1 MQTAKGASANRA
13 PGTEATSARGE
24 AAPIV
29 TESVRHPPR
38 RAPRLAARIPTKL
51 RPLVRTGRFTATKLL
66 ASAAQRAFAHC
77 PGSSYRFGPP
87 RRFAPTLQGYAR
99 EQAAEVDYIEIYGPH
114 EVSRYLPISLPS
126 AMAGDNRIPPEFL
139 AEQRVRMPSAGVA
152 VIPDGRVL
160 TTQGS
165 IIAPPDTFIADVSD
179 AWTAGNQIARKIFL
193 SPRLPPVTRCDETVA
208 VLTTHCSPFNYG
220 HWMCDTIPRL
230 HLLAM
235 SGIAY
240 DRIVVPDSFQYH
252 RETLE
257 LLGVPRERMITA
269 REQQI
274 EARQLIVPSFPGIYG
289 EPPAWACRYLRDR
302 FLAFAEPGPR
312 RRILVSRN
320 KPGAVRRILNEDALF
335 AALEPFGF
343 ERIFPEDLSFPDEIS
358 LFHNAEIVIGAL
370 GAGMMNTMWCQPGT
384 AIIELFNPRYISLM
398 TWVIANHLGLRYAS
412 ALGGQ
417 AVLRPLARDDRG
429 IYDDVEADIDEIFR
443 LFLILCAP

>member
-1 MQTAKGASANRA
+1 MQTQKRASADRA
-13 PGTEATSARGE
+13 PSTDDIVSARTDAATVE
-24 AAPIV
+24 A
-29 TESVRHPPR
+29 EPPR
-38 RAPRLAARIPTKL
+38 RAPRLAARIPTSL
-51 RPLVRTGRFTATKLL
+51 RPLVRTGRFAATKLL
-66 ASAAQRAFAHC
+66 AAAAQRAFEHC
-77 PGSSYRFGPP
+77 PGSSESFGPP
-87 RRFAPTLQGYAR
+87 RHFAPTLKGYAR
-99 EQAAEVDYIEIYGPH
+99 EHAGEIDYIEIYGAH

-126 AMAGDNRIPPEFL
+126 AMEGDNRIPPEFL
-139 AEQRVRMPSAGVA
+139 AEQRMAMPAAGVA
-152 VIPDGRVL
+152 IIANGRVL

-165 IIAPPDTFIADVSD
+165 IIAPPDTFVADVSD

-193 SPRLPPVTRCDETVA
+193 SPRLPPVTRRDETVA

-230 HLLAM
+230 HLLAQ

-252 RETLE
+252 RETLA
-257 LLGVPRERMITA
+257 LVGVPRERMITA
-269 REQQI
+269 RDQQI
-274 EARQLIVPSFPGIYG
+274 EARHLVVPTFPGVYG
-289 EPPAWACRYLRDR
+289 EPPAWACRYLRER
-302 FLAFAEPGPR
+302 FLRFARPGPR
-312 RRILVSRN
+312 RRVLVSRN

-398 TWVIANHLGLRYAS
+398 TWVIANHLGLRYAC
-412 ALGGQ
+412 ALGG
-417 AVLRPLARDDRG
+417 AAAIRPLARDDRG

-443 LFLILCAP
+443 LFLIMCAP